1 VTGVASA
8 RCNVSSHLN
17 LYLDIEHLYIKMFKD
32 KQFEDETDSSGIH
45 LWLIL
50 WKATRSL
57 EAHAQRNIHG
67 FGMGQSDFGVLE
79 ALLHRGP
86 LSVKELGAKVLL
98 TSGSMTAA
106 VDRLTAR
113 GLVMRQDDAHDRR
126 SRIIHLTDS
135 GRSLIERAFAEHR
148 DAMEEA
154 VAGFPV
160 AERSVL
166 IRLLRRLGRSAEGKV

>member
-1 VTGVASA
+1 
-8 RCNVSSHLN
+8 
-17 LYLDIEHLYIKMFKD
+17 MFKPR
-32 KQFEDETDSSGIH
+32 QFEAEADSSGIH

-57 EAHAQRNIHG
+57 EAHAQRSIRG
-67 FGMGQSDFGVLE
+67 FDMCQSDFGVLE

-113 GLVMRQDDAHDRR
+113 GLVTRQDDAKDRR
-126 SRIIHLTDS
+126 SRIIHLTDA
-135 GRSLIERAFAEHR
+135 GRELIERVFAEHR
-148 DAMEEA
+148 DAMEQA

-160 AERSVL
+160 EERLAL
-166 IRLLRRLGRSAEGKV
+166 IESLRRLGRLAEAKF

>member
-1 VTGVASA
+1 MSE
-8 RCNVSSHLN
+8 LKK
-17 LYLDIEHLYIKMFKD
+17 IEAGA
-32 KQFEDETDSSGIH
+32 DSSGIH
-45 LWLIL
+45 LWLVL
-50 WKATRSL
+50 WKAARSV
-57 EAHAQRNIHG
+57 EAHALRNIGG
-67 FGMGQSDFGVLE
+67 FGMCQSDFGVLE

-113 GLVMRQDDAHDRR
+113 GWVMRHNDATDRR
-126 SRIIHLTDS
+126 SRIVHLTDA
-135 GRSLIERAFAEHR
+135 GRELIERVFTEHR

-160 AERSVL
+160 EERADL
-166 IRLLRRLGRSAEGKV
+166 IRQLRRLGRSAEDRLSDK